1 MAKENIKLN
10 NSSQQ
15 DINSEV
21 LKITSFT
28 LKGSSFPITVIQ
40 ILTSDL
46 DQLNNELHQK
56 TKQAPNF
63 FKNVPVVL
71 DLMQISIDEK
81 LASKFDLLKTKEC
94 LKNNGLIAVGIS
106 NATPKIKELAI
117 NNHIAIM
124 PDTNKNNKKTSK
136 DSKKTKQS
144 TEESLFVNSK
154 LNQITNL
161 EDKVEDVTLKNK
173 IITTPVRSGQQI
185 YAQGGDLIVISS
197 VGNGAELL
205 ADGNIHIYGP
215 MRGRALAGILGD
227 ETTHIFCNSLEAEL
241 ISIAGQYQVSEVLRK
256 TPYWKQNTHISL
268 KNNKLTIK
276 TL

>member
-1 MAKENIKLN
+1 MAKENIKSG
-10 NSSQQ
+10 SSSEQ
-15 DINSEV
+15 DINNEV

-40 ILTSDL
+40 VSTSDL
-46 DQLNNELHQK
+46 TQLNNELHQK

-71 DLMQISIDEK
+71 DLMQISLNDK
-81 LASKFDLLKTKEC
+81 LSSKFDLLKTKEC

-106 NATPKIKELAI
+106 NATASIKELAI

-124 PDTNKNNKKTSK
+124 PDTNKTNKN
-136 DSKKTKQS
+136 SKKTKNS
-144 TEESLFVNSK
+144 SEEGLFVNSK

-197 VGNGAELL
+197 VSNGAELL

-227 ETTHIFCNSLEAEL
+227 ETTHVFCNSLEAEL
-241 ISIAGQYQVSEVLRK
+241 ISIAGQYQVSEVLRN